1 MLLHNTNVVLNHHAS
16 IETLSHHT
24 YIVVYSCTMYVSKGG
39 KSCTSYCA
47 AAGLGFVTILGNSDD
62 AVEDI

>member
-24 YIVVYSCTMYVSKGG
+24 YIVVYSCTMYYVSKG
-39 KSCTSYCA
+39 KKLYYYCV